1 MDVSVFQ
8 LDSRNILLEF
18 IATPVLPSKHGNCYC
33 YLVWICLCFTGRV
46 EMKHTVIVTFTDREG
61 GTNNTIR
68 EFSSFEMAMQYLEM
82 SQELTDDCLIVYK
95 RSS

>member
-1 MDVSVFQ
+1 
-8 LDSRNILLEF
+8 
-18 IATPVLPSKHGNCYC
+18 
-33 YLVWICLCFTGRV
+33 
-46 EMKHTVIVTFTDREG
+46 MKHTVIVTFTDREG
-61 GTNNTIR
+61 NTNNTIR